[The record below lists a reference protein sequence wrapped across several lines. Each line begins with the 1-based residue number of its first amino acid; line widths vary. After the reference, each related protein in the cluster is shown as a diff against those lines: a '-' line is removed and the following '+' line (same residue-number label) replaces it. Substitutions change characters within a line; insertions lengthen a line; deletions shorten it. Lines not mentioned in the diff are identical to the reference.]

1 MGRCAHMRAFFA
13 EPVAATDA
21 RKLCCALSAHAVL
34 IGSSARFKS
43 YDRLFP
49 RQGSVPI
56 GGFGNAICVAASEW
70 RMS

>member
-1 MGRCAHMRAFFA
+1 MCPHVGIFA

-21 RKLCCALSAHAVL
+21 RKLDCALSAHAVL